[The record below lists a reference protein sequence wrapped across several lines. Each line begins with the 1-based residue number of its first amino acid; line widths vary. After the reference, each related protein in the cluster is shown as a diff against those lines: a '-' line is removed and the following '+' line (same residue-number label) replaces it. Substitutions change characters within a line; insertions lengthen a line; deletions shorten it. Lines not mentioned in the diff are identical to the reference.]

1 MSRYM
6 SGNDGD
12 VVPEQIL
19 TTGKWLEDNLSF
31 DLPMLMKKQ
40 R

>member
-12 VVPEQIL
+12 VVPEQNL
-19 TTGKWLEDNLSF
+19 TMRKWLEDNLSF
-31 DLPMLMKKQ
+31 DMLC
-40 R
+40 